1 MKTHR
6 DRFGLRLIL
15 LGGLVAAAWSAWL
28 PAVET
33 QPPPPADAVAA
44 QPGSEAPRPWTPE
57 EMESLVAP
65 IALYPD
71 PLLAQALAA
80 STYPLELVEAKQW
93 LERHPELKGKELTEA
108 AAKQNWD
115 PSVQAMVTFP
125 DVLNRL
131 TENIGWTTD
140 LGNAFLAQ
148 QADVMDA
155 VQRLRLEA
163 KAAGKLRSTREQ
175 EVTAKVIEERTVV
188 EIVPADPEVIY
199 VPIYSPRVIWG
210 APVYYDYPSLWYPS
224 AADYW
229 ISFGLGVTM
238 SWYYPGW
245 NYWYAGGWPWG
256 WGWSWSWGWPWGW
269 NWGWGWG
276 WNSGWGWSGWGWGC
290 GWGRHH
296 GVYYNGHFC
305 DHYGYH
311 HNHHGHHGHHDGGH
325 HSGQWQHDSYHRGGV
340 PYRTNDVARRYG
352 ADSVR
357 TASARRSAGGD
368 YASRSRTG
376 IARGEPGQSASRSAS
391 AYRSAGAGRSVTS
404 RNDGWGSVPTNRSGN
419 RATAVNRSFSR
430 DATTGAYR
438 NTVTGRTRSA
448 EGTSTYSS
456 RASGSVTPSS
466 GSRAASNAS
475 FARDRSAGDTGSRAY
490 STRSYGS
497 SSSASSRA
505 YSSRSY
511 GSSNA
516 AGSRAYSSRSYG
528 SSNAAGSPAYSGS
541 RSYGTRTY
549 SAGGAARD
557 RSYSNSPSY
566 GNRSFSSGSSS
577 GGRAYSGGGYSGSR
591 SYGNRS
597 YSAPSGGRSYSGG
610 SRSYSSGGSRSYSGG
625 GSRSYS
631 GGGSRSYS
639 GGGSRSYS
647 GGGSRSYSGGGSR
660 SYSGGGSRGGSSG
673 GGSRSSSGGG
683 SRGGRR

>member
-1 MKTHR
+1 MNTHR
-6 DRFGLRLIL
+6 DRFGVRWIL
-15 LGGLVAAAWSAWL
+15 LGALVAAACSTWL

-33 QPPPPADAVAA
+33 QPPPTAGADTV
-44 QPGSEAPRPWTPE
+44 QPGPAAPRPWTPE
-57 EMESLVAP
+57 ELDSLVAP

-93 LERHPELKGKELTEA
+93 LERHPDLKGKELTDA
-108 AAKQNWD
+108 AAQQDWD

-163 KAAGKLRSTREQ
+163 QAAGKLRSTREQ

-210 APVYYDYPSLWYPS
+210 TPVYYDYPALWYPAWPS

-229 ISFGLGVTM
+229 ISFGLGITL

-256 WGWSWSWGWPWGW
+256 WGW
-269 NWGWGWG
+269 GWGWG
-276 WNSGWGWSGWGWGC
+276 WPGWGWGWPSWGWHGWGWGC
-290 GWGRHH
+290 GWGPHG

-311 HNHHGHHGHHDGGH
+311 HRHHGHDGRHNGGH
-325 HSGQWQHDSYHRGGV
+325 HRSGQWQHDAYHRGGV
-340 PYRTNDVARRYG
+340 PYRTTDVARRYG
-352 ADSVR
+352 ADGGR
-357 TASARRSAGGD
+357 TAGARRSTGGD

-376 IARGEPGQSASRSAS
+376 VTRGGSGESAG
-391 AYRSAGAGRSVTS
+391 RSAGAYRNAGPGAGRNVTS
-404 RNDGWGSVPTNRSGN
+404 RTGGSGTVATNRSGD
-419 RATAVNRSFSR
+419 RTASVNRSFSR

-448 EGTSTYSS
+448 DGPSTHSS
-456 RASGSVTPSS
+456 RAAGSGTPSS
-466 GSRAASNAS
+466 GGRVAGNAS
-475 FARDRSAGDTGSRAY
+475 FARDRSAGDS
-490 STRSYGS
+490 
-497 SSSASSRA
+497 
-505 YSSRSY
+505 
-511 GSSNA
+511 
-516 AGSRAYSSRSYG
+516 GSRAYSSRSYG
-528 SSNAAGSPAYSGS
+528 SGGAYGGSAYSGS
-541 RSYGTRTY
+541 RSSGARAY
-549 SAGGAARD
+549 SSGGASRD
-557 RSYSNSPSY
+557 RSYSGSPSY

-577 GGRAYSGGGYSGSR
+577 GGRAYSGGGFSGSR
-591 SYGNRS
+591 SFSSRS
-597 YSAPSGGRSYSGG
+597 YSAPLGGHSYSGG
-610 SRSYSSGGSRSYSGG
+610 SRSFSGGG
-625 GSRSYS
+625 GSRSFS
-631 GGGSRSYS
+631 GGGGSRSF
-639 GGGSRSYS
+639 
-647 GGGSRSYSGGGSR
+647 
-660 SYSGGGSRGGSSG
+660 
-673 GGSRSSSGGG
+673 SGGG

>member
-1 MKTHR
+1 MNTHR
-6 DRFGLRLIL
+6 DRFGVRWIL
-15 LGGLVAAAWSAWL
+15 LGALVAAAGSAWL

-33 QPPPPADAVAA
+33 QPPPTAGAAAV
-44 QPGSEAPRPWTPE
+44 QPGSAAPRPWTPE
-57 EMESLVAP
+57 ELDSLVAP

-80 STYPLELVEAKQW
+80 STYPLELIEAKQW
-93 LERHPELKGKELTEA
+93 LERHPELKGQELTDA
-108 AAKQNWD
+108 AAKQDWD

-163 KAAGKLRSTREQ
+163 QAAGKLRSTREQ

-210 APVYYDYPSLWYPS
+210 APVYYDYPALWYPAWPS

-229 ISFGLGVTM
+229 ISFGLGITM

-256 WGWSWSWGWPWGW
+256 WGWNWGWGWPG
-269 NWGWGWG
+269 WGWGWG
-276 WNSGWGWSGWGWGC
+276 WPGWGWHGWGWGC
-290 GWGRHH
+290 GWGPHG

-305 DHYGYH
+305 NHYGY
-311 HNHHGHHGHHDGGH
+311 HHGHHGHHDGGH
-325 HSGQWQHDSYHRGGV
+325 HRSGQWQHDSYHRGGV
-340 PYRTNDVARRYG
+340 PYRTTDVARRYG
-352 ADSVR
+352 GDGGR
-357 TASARRSAGGD
+357 TASARRSTGGD
-368 YASRSRTG
+368 YTSRSRTG
-376 IARGEPGQSASRSAS
+376 VTRSGSGETAGRSTG
-391 AYRSAGAGRSVTS
+391 AYRSAGPGAGRSVTS
-404 RNDGWGSVPTNRSGN
+404 RTGGSGTVTTNRSGD
-419 RATAVNRSFSR
+419 RTASVNRSFSR

-438 NTVTGRTRSA
+438 NTVTGRTRAA
-448 EGTSTYSS
+448 ESTSTYSS
-456 RASGSVTPSS
+456 RASGTPSSGGRADS
-466 GSRAASNAS
+466 GSRAAGNAS

-490 STRSYGS
+490 S
-497 SSSASSRA
+497 
-505 YSSRSY
+505 SRSY
-511 GSSNA
+511 GSGSS
-516 AGSRAYSSRSYG
+516 AGNRAYSNRSYG
-528 SSNAAGSPAYSGS
+528 SGDAYGSSAYSGS
-541 RSYGTRTY
+541 RSSGARTY
-549 SAGGAARD
+549 SGGASRD
-557 RSYSNSPSY
+557 RSYSGSPSY
-566 GNRSFSSGSSS
+566 GNRSFSSGGSP
-577 GGRAYSGGGYSGSR
+577 GGRAYSGAYSGSR
-591 SYGNRS
+591 SSGSRS

-610 SRSYSSGGSRSYSGG
+610 SRSFSSGGSRSYSGG
-625 GSRSYS
+625 SSRSYS
-631 GGGSRSYS
+631 GGGGTRSYS
-639 GGGSRSYS
+639 S
-647 GGGSRSYSGGGSR
+647 
-660 SYSGGGSRGGSSG
+660 GGSRGGSSG

>member
-1 MKTHR
+1 MKTHC

-15 LGGLVAAAWSAWL
+15 LGVLVAAAWSAWL
-28 PAVET
+28 PAVDT
-33 QPPPPADAVAA
+33 QPPPPADAIAA

-148 QADVMDA
+148 QTDVMDA

-229 ISFGLGVTM
+229 ISFGLGITM

-245 NYWYAGGWPWG
+245 NYWYWGGWPWG
-256 WGWSWSWGWPWGW
+256 WSWGW

-276 WNSGWGWSGWGWGC
+276 WNWGWSGWGWHGWGWGC

-296 GVYYNGHFC
+296 GVYYNGHFGH
-305 DHYGYH
+305 HYGY
-311 HNHHGHHGHHDGGH
+311 NHHHHGHHDGGH
-325 HSGQWQHDSYHRGGV
+325 HRSGQWQHDSYHRSGV
-340 PYRTNDVARRYG
+340 PYRSTDVARRYG
-352 ADSVR
+352 ADTGRPVN
-357 TASARRSAGGD
+357 ARRSTGGD

-376 IARGEPGQSASRSAS
+376 IARGAPGQSASRSAS

-419 RATAVNRSFSR
+419 RTTAVNRSFSR

-456 RASGSVTPSS
+456 RASGSGTPSS

-490 STRSYGS
+490 SSRSYGS
-497 SSSASSRA
+497 SSST
-505 YSSRSY
+505 
-511 GSSNA
+511 
-516 AGSRAYSSRSYG
+516 GSRAYSSRSYG

-557 RSYSNSPSY
+557 RSYSSSPSY

-597 YSAPSGGRSYSGG
+597 YSAPSGGRSYS
-610 SRSYSSGGSRSYSGG
+610 
-625 GSRSYS
+625 
-631 GGGSRSYS
+631 GGSRSYS